1 MHPRLVLG
9 GSLLL
14 NALLLATLHAQT
26 HAVESPAP
34 VTRALAVYEWTG
46 DLAHPTAARLIPVS
60 LFINGHLEDAGVYLA
75 RPIPFTL
82 QPGTLYSIEHSGQ
95 TLELQSADYLPT
107 RSGDNPHR
115 AWVGFGRLLT
125 AAEAAAAASAQTST
139 TPPTISAI
147 DDISDAPPVL
157 RRSHPI
163 SKAKHK
169 KADQQPGYVTP
180 PATPLNDDPD
190 RPTLHR
196 GIPANAD
203 VTPQLATLPPD
214 LHQATAVSDAANRA
228 PQTFT
233 RPWANATE
241 RAQTLRSVE
250 ALALA
255 PLAHYIAFN
264 NLTPASLAANTTTP
278 TFANIPHNA
287 ATTPIL
293 TNEQLSAY
301 TLTDGGP
308 PTFIFTAESPLAT
321 GGPVY
326 LTLIAEPGPSATLH
340 PVLLSITD
348 AAHLDRTPW
357 LRLVD
362 AVDPDATHRASLLFE
377 LRSQSTRQFAIYTLT
392 DGEVRQ
398 TLLTTPLE

>member
-180 PATPLNDDPD
+180 PATPLNEDPD

-214 LHQATAVSDAANRA
+214 LHQAAAVSDAANRA

-241 RAQTLRSVE
+241 RAQTLHSVE

-264 NLTPASLAANTTTP
+264 NLTSASLATP
-278 TFANIPHNA
+278 ALT
-287 ATTPIL
+287 L

-308 PTFIFTAESPLAT
+308 PTFIFTTESPLTT

-340 PVLLSITD
+340 PVLFSITD
-348 AAHLDRTPW
+348 ATHLDRTPW
-357 LRLVD
+357 FRLVD